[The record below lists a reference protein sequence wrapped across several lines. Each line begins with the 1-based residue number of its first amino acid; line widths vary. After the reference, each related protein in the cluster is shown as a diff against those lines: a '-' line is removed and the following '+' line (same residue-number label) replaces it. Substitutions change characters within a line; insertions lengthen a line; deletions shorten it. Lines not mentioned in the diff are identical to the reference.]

1 MKILATAEFD
11 RDLLCAKMSGMTR
24 QMCHSVNDAITDVE
38 GPVIDK
44 RCSNGCK
51 TCLSS
56 LTRGVANAKH
66 GSTIPSTILVMRWTQ
81 FSFSFPLPY
90 SSQRDWPEVVWQLAW
105 ALDTFHWRRGHVH
118 DTLAVW
124 GTGLAAIGDHLA
136 DPAVESW
143 SAGVSATPAPS
154 WARTPRAGAP
164 GRRAGPGHPRRR
176 HGRPGAHPPFP
187 RLGAGATGRGPAALE
202 HATRALALYRTLDSP
217 IWRPRAQRR
226 RLVQRARR
234 RVRAGLRTLPGRA
247 RPGLAPRPPAS
258 EPTCSTASATSAST
272 PAVTSSRRTT
282 TPGRWPS
289 CATSATPTWRPRPS
303 SGSATPT
310 RPPPPRARP
319 PRLATGPPP
328 VRIATPHRDAARIQR
343 QLDNIGEQDRDA
355 LVVTDLSTRAGEVR
369 RRAHAA
375 WSGARTRCSAWWSTT
390 RASRSCSPMLSSC
403 R

>member
-44 RCSNGCK
+44 RCSNVCK

-90 SSQRDWPEVVWQLAW
+90 SFPAGLAGGGLAAAW

-124 GTGLAAIGDHLA
+124 GPGSPPSETTW
-136 DPAVESW
+136 PTRRWRSW

-154 WARTPRAGAP
+154 WARTPRRWRTWTPRWPWPPATATRPPRRTSTIPSP
-164 GRRAGPGHPRRR
+164 GRWSNRARTGGLGTRHPR
-176 HGRPGAHPPFP
+176 
-187 RLGAGATGRGPAALE
+187 
-202 HATRALALYRTLDSP
+202 LALYRTLDSP
-217 IWRPRAQRR
+217 IWEARELNAVGWYSARVGEYEQAFEHCQAALALALRHGHQPSEANMLDSLGYICFHTGRYELAEDYYTRALAVVRDLGHTYLEAETLE
-226 RLVQRARR
+226 RLGHTHAARHR
-234 RVRAGLRTLPGRA
+234 HAHA
-247 RPGLAPRPPAS
+247 R
-258 EPTCSTASATSAST
+258 
-272 PAVTSSRRTT
+272 
-282 TPGRWPS
+282 
-289 CATSATPTWRPRPS
+289 S
-303 SGSATPT
+303 SGN
-310 RPPPPRARP
+310 R
-319 PRLATGPPP
+319 PPP

-355 LVVTDLSTRAGEVR
+355 LVVDHHAEQRVLAPL
-369 RRAHAA
+369 HAA
-375 WSGARTRCSAWWSTT
+375 
-390 RASRSCSPMLSSC
+390 
-403 R
+403 